1 MSKIIVGIDPGK
13 ESYLC
18 IYRNNEY
25 EFHQFPSIGE
35 EIDIKGICQI
45 FEENLNVLSHEDNQ
59 IHAVIEDVH
68 AVYGSSAGATF
79 AFGKIVG
86 VLETLLYAYDIPF
99 TKVQPK
105 IWQKEMWAGVPIQTK
120 KSSTGKTS
128 VTDTK
133 LVSEMAAKR
142 LFPTIDLRKSER
154 AKKSDHNKVDALLI
168 CTYGVRKFK

>member
-1 MSKIIVGIDPGK
+1 MSKVIVGIDPGK

-18 IYRNNEY
+18 ICRGGEY
-25 EFHQFPSIGE
+25 EFHQFPSIGA

-45 FEENLNVLSHEDNQ
+45 FEENLVSVGDV
-59 IHAVIEDVH
+59 HAVIEDVH

-86 VLETLLYAYDIPF
+86 VLEALLYAYNVPF

-105 IWQKEMWAGVPIQTK
+105 VWQKEMWQGVPIQTK
-120 KSSTGKTS
+120 ESSTGKTS

-142 LFPTIDLRKSER
+142 LFPNVDLRKSEK

-168 CTYGVRKFK
+168 CAYGVRKFK